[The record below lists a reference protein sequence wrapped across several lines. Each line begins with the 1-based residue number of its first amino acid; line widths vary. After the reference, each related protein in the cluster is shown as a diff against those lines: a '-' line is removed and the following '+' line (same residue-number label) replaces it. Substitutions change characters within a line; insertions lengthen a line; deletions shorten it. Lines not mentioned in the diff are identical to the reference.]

1 MAYASPA
8 QGQSGI
14 FHFIL
19 IKPSHYDDDG
29 YVIQWLLSVMP
40 SNTLAAL
47 YGLAADAVA
56 RKVLGD
62 DVELRLSAYDET
74 NTRINPRKI
83 VRQIRDGGGRGLV
96 GLIGVQSNQFPRA
109 MDIARPLRAAGI
121 QVCIGGFHVSG
132 CLAMLPELP
141 PDIREAQELGIALF
155 AGEAEGGRL
164 DRLLRDAYD
173 GALRPLYNY
182 INDLPNLEGAVTPF
196 LPRDRLRR
204 TAGPWARR
212 ACTSFDAGRGCPF
225 QCSFCTIINVQ
236 GRKSR
241 YRDADDVERI
251 IRGNLAQGVPNFFI
265 TDDNF
270 ARNRQWEAIFDRLI
284 KLREVDGL
292 RVQFIIQVDTL
303 CHNIPNFIEKAGRA
317 GVCQA
322 FIGLENIN
330 PESLMG
336 AKKRQNRITEYR
348 RMLQAWRKAGVITL
362 AGYILGFPND
372 TTRSILRDIEIIQRE
387 LPLDFLEFF
396 ILTPLPGSEDHR
408 KLWLQG
414 AWLDPDMNKY
424 DANHVA
430 AEHPLM
436 SREELQEAWWRAWR
450 TYYSPAHMVTML
462 RRAAASGIPL
472 TDIVFDLLWFR
483 ISFACSRIHPLEAG
497 YFRLKFRR
505 DRRPGMPKERP
516 LGFYLGYARELL
528 ATHLRMV
535 GLIGRLALVCLR
547 IKLDPSHRAYSD
559 LSLTPVTEEELDEL
573 DLFMATG
580 GARAAVARKRGEE
593 ARRAAASSYVP
604 G

>member
-1 MAYASPA
+1 MAFVLPTR
-8 QGQSGI
+8 GQSGI

-29 YVIQWLLSVMP
+29 YVIQWLRSVMP
-40 SNTLAAL
+40 SNTLAAI
-47 YGLAADAVA
+47 YGLAVDAAA

-74 NTRINPRKI
+74 NTRIDPCKI
-83 VRQIRDGGGRGLV
+83 IRQIRDDGGDGLV

-109 MDIARPLRAAGI
+109 MDIARQLRAAGI

-141 PDIREAQELGIALF
+141 PEIRQAQDLGIAIF
-155 AGEAEGGRL
+155 AGEAEEGRL
-164 DRLLRDAYD
+164 DLLLRDAYD
-173 GALRPLYNY
+173 GALRPLYDHMS
-182 INDLPNLEGAVTPF
+182 DLPNLEGAVAPY
-196 LPRDRLRR
+196 LPRDRLTR
-204 TAGPWARR
+204 TARS
-212 ACTSFDAGRGCPF
+212 CTSFDAGRGCPF

-241 YRDADDVERI
+241 HRGADDVERI
-251 IRGNLAQGVPNFFI
+251 IRTNLAQGVRNFFI

-270 ARNRQWEAIFDRLI
+270 ARNRHWEAIFDRLI
-284 KLREVDGL
+284 ELREADGL
-292 RVQFIIQVDTL
+292 TCQFIIQVDTL
-303 CHNIPNFIEKAGRA
+303 CHKIPNFIEKAGRA

-348 RMLQAWRKAGVITL
+348 QMLQSWRKAGVMTF

-372 TTRSILRDIEIIQRE
+372 TTQSILRDIEIIQRE

-396 ILTPLPGSEDHR
+396 ILTPLPGSEDHK
-408 KLWLQG
+408 KLWQQG
-414 AWLDPDMNKY
+414 AWMDPDMNKY

-430 AEHPLM
+430 AEHPRM
-436 SREELQEAWWRAWR
+436 SKEELQQAWWLAWH
-450 TYYSPAHMVTML
+450 TYYSPAHMVTLL
-462 RRAAASGIPL
+462 RRAAASGLPL
-472 TDIVFDLLWFR
+472 ADMVFDLLWFR
-483 ISFACSRIHPLEAG
+483 SSFACSRIHPLEAG
-497 YFRLKFRR
+497 YFRLKFRH

-516 LGFYLGYARELL
+516 LGFYLRYARELL
-528 ATHLRMV
+528 ATHLGIV
-535 GLIGRLALVCLR
+535 GLIGRLGLACLR
-547 IKLDPSHRAYSD
+547 IKLDPRHRAYRD
-559 LSLTPVTEEELDEL
+559 LSLTPVTVEELDEL
-573 DLFMATG
+573 GLFVATS

-593 ARRAAASSYVP
+593 TRRAAAAE
-604 G
+604 